1 MLTAAECKVVLAT
14 VTQRRAWL
22 LKQLD
27 TSTLDDK
34 TREEHM
40 EMIKL
45 LDSVIKKLASA
56 IQRATPAPKP
66 RPKPVP
72 KRTAITM
79 ENLRVLIAEDN
90 ADSAELLIDVL
101 GDFGVKN
108 IVHAEDGMA
117 AFDKIKTSPFDLI
130 LCDWDMPHI
139 NGLDVYKKAK
149 ASNTLQGAHFIM
161 VTAVS
166 EAARIKEAV
175 QLGINDYIV
184 KPVDIDALE
193 AKIRAAFNMAAADNE
208 EPAS

>member
-1 MLTAAECKVVLAT
+1 MLTAAECRVVLAT

-34 TREEHM
+34 AREEHM
-40 EMIKL
+40 ETIKL

-56 IQRATPAPKP
+56 IQRAAPPPKP
-66 RPKPVP
+66 KPAP

-117 AFDKIKTSPFDLI
+117 AFDKIKASPFDLI

-149 ASNTLQGAHFIM
+149 ASNTLRGAHFIM

-166 EAARIKEAV
+166 EASRIKEAV
-175 QLGINDYIV
+175 QLGVNDYIV
-184 KPVDIDALE
+184 KPVDIDTLE

-208 EPAS
+208 APAS